1 MLENDPQLPGH
12 YQVVRQPEAP
22 DVDIVIDREA
32 ARWVG
37 HELTLERAPMLGE
50 HNAYVVQALLGRSD
64 EELARLVLEEV
75 LS

>member
-1 MLENDPQLPGH
+1 
-12 YQVVRQPEAP
+12 
-22 DVDIVIDREA
+22 
-32 ARWVG
+32 
-37 HELTLERAPMLGE
+37 MLGE